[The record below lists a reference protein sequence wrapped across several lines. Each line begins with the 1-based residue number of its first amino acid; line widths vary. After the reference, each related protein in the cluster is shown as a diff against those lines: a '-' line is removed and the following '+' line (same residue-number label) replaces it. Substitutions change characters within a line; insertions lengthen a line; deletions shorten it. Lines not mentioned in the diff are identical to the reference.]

1 MEVRSLLAYG
11 TAILLLFSF
20 NVMGD
25 GKSTVSITPQN
36 KMVYLNDTFTIS
48 ILVSPSQPI
57 YSAGCDIY
65 FNSSVLQVLS
75 ISKGSFEL
83 WFDYAL
89 VIDNTNGSI
98 TYIMAAS
105 NDSISEDTILATIEF
120 KAISTGFSYIN
131 ISNAFVG
138 VTSPNIING
147 SITVVEDKTPPS
159 TIIHFKPSLPNGE
172 HGWYISNISIN
183 LTATDDL
190 SGVNVTYYSL
200 DGGNFVKYAGNFTVD
215 EEGIHIIQ
223 FYSID
228 NRENSEDIKEAM
240 IKIDK
245 TPPLA
250 NITEYPPAITNIKN
264 ITFKWNGSDNL
275 TPYENISFSYKLKGY
290 DTIWNNWT
298 KEKEITYFNLSE
310 GNYTFMLRAK
320 DEAGNIG
327 SIASKNFSISTAPPV
342 IKNVTAMPQLQKIGG
357 FVNISCLVYGAN
369 VQNVSLSI
377 KYPDGSIHDFTMLEY
392 DNGYYYNRSYS
403 MVGNYNFSISAID
416 SAGNIGKANGTF
428 RIKDMT
434 PPNVKIS
441 YPKAG
446 EILRGKVEIR
456 WNATDNHD
464 ARNKIKI
471 TIKYS
476 SDDGATWQKIAEDLA
491 NDGNYTWNT
500 TGLKDGKEYRLQ
512 MIARDTTGNEGRD
525 VTSRFTIDNTLPS
538 LEIKKPIENYLYI
551 FDRPIIP
558 VIGGNALIIGKITIQ
573 VDANDSTSGMQ
584 KVEFYIGNELKSV
597 DKSSPYEWL
606 WQEMAIGRHEIKIKA
621 YDKAGNVATKS
632 VNALVLI
639 L

>member
-20 NVMGD
+20 DVMSD

-200 DGGNFVKYAGNFTVD
+200 DGGNFVKYAANFTVD
-215 EEGIHIIQ
+215 EDGIHVIQ

-327 SIASKNFSISTAPPV
+327 SIASKNFSISTAPPA
-342 IKNVTAMPQLQKIGG
+342 IKNITA
-357 FVNISCLVYGAN
+357 
-369 VQNVSLSI
+369 
-377 KYPDGSIHDFTMLEY
+377 
-392 DNGYYYNRSYS
+392 
-403 MVGNYNFSISAID
+403 
-416 SAGNIGKANGTF
+416 
-428 RIKDMT
+428 
-434 PPNVKIS
+434 
-441 YPKAG
+441 
-446 EILRGKVEIR
+446 
-456 WNATDNHD
+456 
-464 ARNKIKI
+464 
-471 TIKYS
+471 
-476 SDDGATWQKIAEDLA
+476 
-491 NDGNYTWNT
+491 
-500 TGLKDGKEYRLQ
+500 
-512 MIARDTTGNEGRD
+512 
-525 VTSRFTIDNTLPS
+525 
-538 LEIKKPIENYLYI
+538 
-551 FDRPIIP
+551 
-558 VIGGNALIIGKITIQ
+558 
-573 VDANDSTSGMQ
+573 
-584 KVEFYIGNELKSV
+584 
-597 DKSSPYEWL
+597 
-606 WQEMAIGRHEIKIKA
+606 
-621 YDKAGNVATKS
+621 
-632 VNALVLI
+632 
-639 L
+639 